1 MPDKRTKTVLFM
13 VAILRELKRKGNE
26 GFERIASN
34 LESISLDIPMLICKK
49 FLAAN
54 VLPSK

>member
-1 MPDKRTKTVLFM
+1 M